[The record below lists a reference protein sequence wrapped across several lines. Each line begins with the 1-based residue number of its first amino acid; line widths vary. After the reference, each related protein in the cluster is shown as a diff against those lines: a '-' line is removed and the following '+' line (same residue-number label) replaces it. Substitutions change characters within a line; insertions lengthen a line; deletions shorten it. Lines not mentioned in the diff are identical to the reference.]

1 MKCSREMTATKRSR
15 RNSKA
20 CRRRPIRN
28 ANSRAGGV
36 AGAMTDMFRIVA
48 AGREGNLDA
57 VPDDIVRRLMEP
69 DGDGEGA

>member
-1 MKCSREMTATKRSR
+1 MLPGDDRYQKIEAQQRIMQETPHK
-15 RNSKA
+15 
-20 CRRRPIRN
+20 
-28 ANSRAGGV
+28 V

-69 DGDGEGA
+69 DGDGERA

>member
-15 RNSKA
+15 RNSEGMQETPHK
-20 CRRRPIRN
+20 
-28 ANSRAGGV
+28 V

-69 DGDGEGA
+69 DGDGERA